1 MGKKT
6 YIDSTTRMTL
16 IKRNTMN
23 VLFAI
28 EGRTSKNRYND
39 YLDVTI
45 SLFSKGLDSYLA
57 SKLNVSVQEQLNNLT
72 FDSNPTEYFQR
83 LDAILNNTGPP
94 QIVHLYD
101 VNLISY
107 YGPYTNPP
115 ASPISIHAFSG
126 TTFSS
131 SILSTLGP
139 SPYIMIPST
148 YSITFDGDT
157 YQTFGSGSTA
167 TLKKNGVDLAT
178 VGQTYII
185 GAYTFRFVKG
195 GSPSISINTV
205 CYTNPILDSGLNSD
219 VPSNIVDSGELGDN
233 ELCIIDGGLLI

>member
-6 YIDSTTRMTL
+6 YIDSKTRMTL

-39 YLDVTI
+39 YLDVI
-45 SLFSKGLDSYLA
+45 VSLFSKGLDSYLA
-57 SKLNVSVQEQLNNLT
+57 STSNISVQQQLNNLI
-72 FDSNPTEYFQR
+72 FDTNPTEYFQR
-83 LDAILNNTGPP
+83 LDSILNNTGPP

-101 VNLISY
+101 VDLISY

-115 ASPISIHAFSG
+115 PSPISIHAFSG
-126 TTFSS
+126 TIFSS

-157 YQTFGSGSTA
+157 YQSFGSGSSA
-167 TLKKNGVDLAT
+167 TLKKNGVIIAT
-178 VGQTYII
+178 VGQTYTI
-185 GAYTFRFVKG
+185 GSYTFRFIKG

-205 CYTNPILDSGLNSD
+205 CYTNLILDGGLDSD
-219 VPSNIVDSGELGDN
+219 VPSNIVDSGELGEID
-233 ELCIIDGGLLI
+233 LCIIDGGLLI